1 MKKIVKI
8 ILIIIGIIMVLIV
21 SLFIA
26 TGLTK
31 NPKVEIIN
39 YSVNEDSSE
48 LNFTIGIPESI
59 GYTRGYKNRSDG
71 IKSHYLNFYNTFGV
85 INSNWGAKF
94 EFTLELDDDDTE
106 VYFNRTGGGNE
117 LVLQKNEETGEWER
131 PNKSNEMKRYAE
143 IKESAKKASE
153 QFLRATHP
161 NCTISNE
168 FSETYTT
175 SGFENASWLIN
186 NGLIKKSELLDVD
199 KKSYCDVNLKYWSYF
214 ENPLD
219 HQRNCEVYYQI
230 YLKCKNYED
239 KGYVEW

>member
-1 MKKIVKI
+1 MKKKI
-8 ILIIIGIIMVLIV
+8 IVLLSFIFVIV
-21 SLFIA
+21 ICVS
-26 TGLTK
+26 
-31 NPKVEIIN
+31 
-39 YSVNEDSSE
+39 
-48 LNFTIGIPESI
+48 
-59 GYTRGYKNRSDG
+59 
-71 IKSHYLNFYNTFGV
+71 
-85 INSNWGAKF
+85 
-94 EFTLELDDDDTE
+94 
-106 VYFNRTGGGNE
+106 VYFVIDNNNQKRKEQEKNNE
-117 LVLQKNEETGEWER
+117 L
-131 PNKSNEMKRYAE
+131 KRYAE

-175 SGFENASWLIN
+175 SGYENASWLIN

-199 KKSYCDVNLKYWSYF
+199 KKSYCDVHLKYWSYF

-239 KGYVEW
+239 KEYVEY